1 MNRVSGYRSYQSA
14 IQADVLPSSYPLSI
28 AKYIETMELDPQEQ
42 PGSVYR
48 TLSSLVVPRPI
59 GWISTVSADDTDN
72 LAPFSYFN
80 AVGNSPP
87 TVMFSAGDRDGQ
99 PKDTPQNA
107 LDTGEFVTNFVSEDL
122 VSAMDETSEAVDVSE
137 FDTGNI
143 ERSPSET
150 VTPPRV
156 ANALA
161 HLECEVVDSIRV
173 GSNTVVFGEVT
184 FIHVDDSLVN
194 DGAVDA
200 QKINAVGRF
209 GGPFY
214 TRMDLMD
221 YTRQY

>member
-1 MNRVSGYRSYQSA
+1 
-14 IQADVLPSSYPLSI
+14 
-28 AKYIETMELDPQEQ
+28 MELDPQEQ

-59 GWISTVSADDTDN
+59 GWISTVDADGTDN

-87 TVMFSAGDRDGQ
+87 TVMFSAGDREGRL
-99 PKDTPQNA
+99 KDTPQNA

-122 VSAMDETSEAVDVSE
+122 VPAMDKTSEAVHASE
-137 FDTGNI
+137 FDTGDI
-143 ERSPSET
+143 ERAPAET
-150 VTPPRV
+150 VAPPRV

-161 HLECEVVDSIRV
+161 QLECEVADSIRI
-173 GSNTVVFGEVT
+173 GGNTVVFGEVT
-184 FIHVDDSLVN
+184 FIHVDESLVR
-194 DGAVDA
+194 DGAVNA
-200 QKINAVGRF
+200 QNVNAVGRF

-214 TRMDLMD
+214 TRTDLMD

>member
-1 MNRVSGYRSYQSA
+1 M
-14 IQADVLPSSYPLSI
+14 
-28 AKYIETMELDPQEQ
+28 MELDPQER
-42 PGSVYR
+42 PRSVYR

-59 GWISTVSADDTDN
+59 GWISTVSADGTDN

-99 PKDTPQNA
+99 PKDTSQNA
-107 LDTGEFVTNFVSEDL
+107 LDTGEFVTNLVTEEFVP
-122 VSAMDETSEAVDVSE
+122 AMDKTSEAVGGSE
-137 FDTGNI
+137 FDAGDI
-143 ERSPSET
+143 ERTPAET

-161 HLECEVVDSIRV
+161 HLECEVADSIRI
-173 GSNTVVFGEVT
+173 GGNTVVFGEVT
-184 FIHVDDSLVN
+184 FVHVDESLVS

-200 QKINAVGRF
+200 REIDAVGRF

-214 TRMDLMD
+214 TRTDLMD